1 MLRIRIQTKWVT
13 VLEADV
19 IVPLKR
25 KKEET
30 GLISDPE

>member
-1 MLRIRIQTKWVT
+1 VT

-30 GLISDPE
+30 GLISDLEWMLKG